1 MRLKLLK
8 KACLRSN
15 LENGIF
21 WVYVL
26 RDSFI
31 MPNFYGDKYF
41 PNLIRQKIGSI
52 FRDLLIGRTDFYRC
66 PTSGSGGNRNLFL
79 LKINMDRRR
88 LKRAIYLI
96 VSRCEFIPNGQ
107 NSNHS
112 IYLEGRI
119 GCMQSG
125 WNDFHVNYI
134 PLVILKPPIFDER
147 LQPQT
152 LLPYFPKKHVFQ
164 FNILDLL
171 AVKFLIFWSVLRVT
185 EANSVRYYQPIRVD
199 H

>member
-1 MRLKLLK
+1 
-8 KACLRSN
+8 
-15 LENGIF
+15 
-21 WVYVL
+21 
-26 RDSFI
+26 

-66 PTSGSGGNRNLFL
+66 PTSGSGGNRNLFR
-79 LKINMDRRR
+79 LKTNMDRRK

-96 VSRCEFIPNGQ
+96 VSRHTKCSKFE
-107 NSNHS
+107 
-112 IYLEGRI
+112 
-119 GCMQSG
+119 
-125 WNDFHVNYI
+125 
-134 PLVILKPPIFDER
+134 PLDLSRGKNRPHADACNLVGMTSTRKFPKMFKPHLFDESSQ
-147 LQPQT
+147 LQT